1 MSAIV
6 VRIIYLIYEW
16 NAHRVFMVKVFELS
30 LSAPASRNFFYR
42 IDSRKNIQ
50 FWQILQ
56 HHHLLMVSLF
66 WYFLGIFSL
75 DTLGY
80 RVYSID
86 IMRES

>member
-6 VRIIYLIYEW
+6 VRIIDSVCDW
-16 NAHRVFMVKVFELS
+16 FAHRVFMVKVFELC

-42 IDSRKNIQ
+42 IDPIQNIQ

-56 HHHLLMVSLF
+56 HHHLLMVPLF
-66 WYFLGIFSL
+66 WYFLGIFSV
-75 DTLGY
+75 DTVGY
-80 RVYSID
+80 IVYSMS

>member
-16 NAHRVFMVKVFELS
+16 NAHRLFMVKVFELC

-56 HHHLLMVSLF
+56 HHHLLMVPLF
-66 WYFLGIFSL
+66 WYFLDEFFV

-80 RVYSID
+80 IVYTIA

>member
-6 VRIIYLIYEW
+6 VRIIDSVCDW
-16 NAHRVFMVKVFELS
+16 FAHRVFMVKVFELS

-42 IDSRKNIQ
+42 IDPVQNIQ

-56 HHHLLMVSLF
+56 HHHLLMVPLF
-66 WYFLGIFSL
+66 WYFLGIFSV

-80 RVYSID
+80 IVYSMS

>member
-16 NAHRVFMVKVFELS
+16 NAHRVFMVKVFELC

-42 IDSRKNIQ
+42 IDPVQNIQ

-56 HHHLLMVSLF
+56 HHHLLMVPLF
-66 WYFLGIFSL
+66 WYFLGIFSV

-80 RVYSID
+80 IVYSID